1 MQTNPVTGDFL
12 YMYLQQVLKLICIEM
27 LTLDS
32 PPIFI
37 HTSPDINPPPF
48 NFFFKLK
55 RVYYMIQKISTYPL
69 IS

>member
-1 MQTNPVTGDFL
+1 MSVPGDFL

-37 HTSPDINPPPF
+37 HTSPDIKPPPPF
-48 NFFFKLK
+48 QLLFQIKKGLIYDSENL
-55 RVYYMIQKISTYPL
+55 YLPL
-69 IS
+69 N

>member
-1 MQTNPVTGDFL
+1 MSVPGDFL

-48 NFFFKLK
+48 QLLFQIKKGLLYDSENL
-55 RVYYMIQKISTYPL
+55 YLPGTP
-69 IS
+69 

>member
-1 MQTNPVTGDFL
+1 MSVPGDFL

-37 HTSPDINPPPF
+37 HTSPDIKPPPPPF
-48 NFFFKLK
+48 QLLFQIKKGLIYDSENL
-55 RVYYMIQKISTYPL
+55 YLPL
-69 IS
+69 N